1 MATSKTVLYL
11 PFLRL
16 PENPEELLGRL
27 ALASGLHAGDM
38 RYKIVGSGV
47 TRLTPALHPEKQKA
61 LVDEMRDMGIPAV
74 IVDDKT
80 LKRRLKLPAAR
91 RVEITDT
98 DLVFYDRH
106 DNPVFR
112 VDKETDLLLI
122 AADISGKNRK
132 QAFINPDFDPRAA
145 TRSAGRSFKAE
156 LKKITLGSPAV
167 VFCSVGGEIVEGVL
181 LDHSSFHYR
190 SMGDYMQMSAAGNLR
205 AIINEAMTHAK
216 SCIADHGFSTTT
228 LARIAYD
235 ENSSKRE
242 VLGSLGRYTNYMLT
256 AAEAGLIGPD
266 GKWAADFT
274 YKPLH
279 DEDAGPEA
287 DSSAN
292 GMAGEIVE
300 NQGTERPKP
309 PPPLQHSGIFARVL
323 SAPHEIIYVLL
334 FLLAPAFAS
343 VFIQAGDQAHPVF
356 WETATGILFIIAGLG
371 LFPYGLFVLNYKR
384 MVENTPT
391 SKVRSMAMGMAEVAG
406 QARQYYDLK
415 TTYSGTRCVY
425 FRCRHFRKTRT
436 GAAGRWTWG
445 SRHTGNNAER
455 WILER
460 ETYSGRL
467 PFYME
472 DDTGRVLVRP
482 EGALFHISKSKQEFS
497 GAFGIG
503 TPADMRGSNTRVTED
518 LIAEGARVYVLGKAR
533 PEKTG
538 STVAEKIRKEL
549 GALKKDKKRLLAYD
563 VNGDGRVDLDE
574 WETARRDVENRVYA
588 EMLADGAPKDQAVIG
603 KPAYGML
610 PFIIADSEEGIIR
623 KLGFR
628 VWIFLGG
635 GMLCVILG
643 VQMLGRPL

>member
-16 PENPEELLGRL
+16 PENPEDMLGRL
-27 ALASGLHAGDM
+27 AMASGLHAGDM

-47 TRLTPALHPEKQKA
+47 TRLTPTLPPEKQTA
-61 LVDEMRDMGIPAV
+61 FVNEMRDMGIPAV
-74 IVDDKT
+74 IVDEKT

-98 DLVFYDRH
+98 DLLFYDRH

-122 AADISGKNRK
+122 AADISGENRK

-145 TRSAGRSFKAE
+145 ARSSGRSFEEA

-167 VFCSVGGEIVEGVL
+167 VFCRVGSEIVEGVL
-181 LDHSSFHYR
+181 LDHASFHYR

-205 AIINEAMTHAK
+205 AIINEAMARAK

-228 LARIAYD
+228 LARIAHD

-242 VLGSLGRYTNYMLT
+242 VLASLGRYTNYMLA

-274 YKPLH
+274 YKSPNG
-279 DEDAGPEA
+279 EAAVPEA
-287 DSSAN
+287 GHSEGA
-292 GMAGEIVE
+292 MTGETVD
-300 NQGTERPKP
+300 NRDPGRPKP
-309 PPPLQHSGIFARVL
+309 PPPLQHSGIFARVF
-323 SAPHEIIYVLL
+323 SAPHEVLFVLL

-356 WETATGILFIIAGLG
+356 WETATGILLIIAGIG

-391 SKVRSMAMGMAEVAG
+391 SKVRSMAMGMAEVTG

-445 SRHTGNNAER
+445 ARHTGNNAER

-467 PFYME
+467 PFYLE

-482 EGALFHISKSKQEFS
+482 DGALFHISKYKQEFS

-549 GALKKDKKRLLAYD
+549 GALKKDKKRLMAYD
-563 VNGDGRVDLDE
+563 ANGDGRVDLDE

-588 EMLADGAPKDQAVIG
+588 EMLADGAPKDQVVIG

-610 PFIIADSEEGIIR
+610 PFIIADSEDGIIR
-623 KLGFR
+623 KLKFR

-643 VQMLGRPL
+643 VQMLGRPM